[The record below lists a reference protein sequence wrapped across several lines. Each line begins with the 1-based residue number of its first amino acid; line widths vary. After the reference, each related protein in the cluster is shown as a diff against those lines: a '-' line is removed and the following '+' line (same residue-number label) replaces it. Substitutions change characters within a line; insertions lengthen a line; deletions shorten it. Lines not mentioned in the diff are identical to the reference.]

1 MDTVFTLKEE
11 QRIALKAF
19 LGRKEVFTKLALSL
33 AKLCDASQLVTQACA
48 SNVVPRT
55 NRKPRAVAHLE
66 VTKSD
71 WSALNVIDR
80 RFVQSLSAN

>member
-1 MDTVFTLKEE
+1 MDAIFTLKGE
-11 QRIALKAF
+11 QRMSLEAF
-19 LGRKEVFTKLALSL
+19 LGRKEAFAFSLVKLY
-33 AKLCDASQLVTQACA
+33 DASQLTTQPCA

-55 NRKPRAVAHLE
+55 NRKHQSVARLE